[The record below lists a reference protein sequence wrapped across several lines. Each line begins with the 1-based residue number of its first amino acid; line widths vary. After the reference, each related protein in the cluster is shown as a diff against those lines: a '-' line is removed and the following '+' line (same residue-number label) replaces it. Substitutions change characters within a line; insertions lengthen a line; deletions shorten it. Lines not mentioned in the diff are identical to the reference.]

1 MTQTSE
7 TFIFFKPDA
16 IERGLVET
24 LLSIIQEA
32 GFTVLKQA
40 TIAVDEATIIEHYQ
54 EVIER
59 IGGDFANRIS
69 EAYANQSIVAV
80 LLSKDGPDA
89 ASAMRTL
96 IGATDPAKADPQSL
110 RGRFGIDSMEKSNQE
125 GRMLNNLI
133 HASEFPEDVTRESAL
148 WFKDSR

>member
-1 MTQTSE
+1 MTHMSE

-16 IERGLVET
+16 IERGLIET
-24 LLSIIQEA
+24 LLDIIKA
-32 GFTVLKQA
+32 SGYTVLKQA
-40 TIAVDEATIIEHYQ
+40 TLAVDETRILEHYQ

-59 IGGDFANRIS
+59 IGGDFAQSIRD
-69 EAYANQSIVAV
+69 AYAHQSIVAM
-80 LLSKDGPDA
+80 LLSKEGSDA
-89 ASAMRTL
+89 VTTMRTL